1 MKEYLI
7 LLSTSTIISLLSSQ
21 TISAQSNEKEE
32 LLIASLRT
40 SPDDT
45 NKVHIYQNLAYIS
58 YQKNDYTGAQN
69 YAESAVS
76 LADKLD
82 FKEGKAK
89 AHFTLG
95 DIYKEKKEYILSLKN
110 YLQTERIYEI
120 LNKKEFL
127 GEVYKKIGDL
137 YQHQQQ
143 YARAIVFYDKALEQ
157 PNLGTKFRIS
167 ILEKKA
173 FCHKILQE
181 YDLAYETYKEIY
193 SLQEHKDNQELLK
206 ELAFLAK
213 INKKYNESIKYT
225 EKLAE
230 LHEKQRN
237 YVELSNDYNNLGFLA
252 QKKEDIESSQGYF
265 KKALEVYENHN
276 KNLEGR
282 DKSTL
287 LINTGVAYTNLEQY
301 AKAKK
306 FYSEAL
312 KIREK
317 LKQPVLIADAQN
329 YNAANYLMMGNIPQA
344 LKCVNQA
351 IEIGE
356 QYKAYD
362 ILQTSYQLL
371 SLISQQEKDKSKQE
385 LANKKLKEIQK
396 ELNER
401 ENKRLQEIQQSIK
414 KLEKEEDDLKNLLV
428 MEEKSAAE
436 SKRLAIEKERQEK
449 EIALL
454 KQEKELREARYRNQQ
469 LEQEKMIQLLALSK
483 QKAETERQKA
493 EAERERAERERQEAI
508 AMQQKQAN
516 EILQK
521 ENALRAARDEA
532 IKREQARK
540 IEIERIRADEER
552 IIRFYTT
559 IALLLTVLFLVFA
572 IYAYIQNKKKNKILA
587 RQNNIINEQN
597 EELKIKMEELAQ
609 QQQEIMAQRDFIEK
623 QKNEIEEQYIQIKKS
638 INAAKAIQ
646 QAILPSDAL
655 LQKLLPSSFVVYKP
669 RDIVSGDL
677 YWVNQ
682 AGEYTFTIAVDCT
695 GHGVPGAFMSMIA
708 NTMLDNVIKAK
719 RIFEPSE
726 ILEEIDLRLKQSM
739 RNDENMR
746 ELSAGGMDVCL
757 VRIRKIEN
765 SENFEVAYAGAKR
778 PLYYLLPSQ
787 NEVEQLK
794 PTRRSIGGLSEQSFS
809 TQIVN
814 FPTGTRIYFGSDGLT
829 DQNNAERQKF
839 GEKRLKEFLINTRH
853 ETMEQQ
859 KVLLEELLTKFMEG
873 TLQRDDILFWGIELK
888 TT

>member
-1 MKEYLI
+1 MKKLTVLFLFYLTLFCNQVILAQENNEEI
-7 LLSTSTIISLLSSQ
+7 LL
-21 TISAQSNEKEE
+21 
-32 LLIASLRT
+32 ASLKIT
-40 SPDDT
+40 PDDT
-45 NKVHIYQNLAYIS
+45 NKVYIYQNLAYIN
-58 YQKNDYTGAQN
+58 YQKSKFSDAQN

-95 DIYKEKKEYILSLKN
+95 DIYKEKREYILSLKN
-110 YLQTERIYEI
+110 YFQTERIYEV
-120 LNKKEFL
+120 LNKKELL

-137 YQHQQQ
+137 YQYQQQ
-143 YARAIVFYDKALEQ
+143 YSQAIVFYDKALEQ
-157 PNLGTKFRIS
+157 PNLDYKTKIS

-173 FCHKILQE
+173 FCHKFLQE
-181 YDLAYETYKEIY
+181 YDLAYEAYKAIY
-193 SLQEHKDNQELLK
+193 SIRDEKDNQELLK

-213 INKKYNESIKYT
+213 LNKKYSESAKYT
-225 EKLAE
+225 EKLAQ
-230 LHEKQRN
+230 LHEQQNK

-252 QKKEDIESSQGYF
+252 QKKGDVEEAQNYF
-265 KKALEVYENHN
+265 KKALEVYEKHN
-276 KNLEGR
+276 KDIEGKE
-282 DKSTL
+282 KSTF

-317 LKQPVLIADAQN
+317 VQNPVLIADSQN
-329 YNAANYLMMGNIPQA
+329 YNAANYLMMGNSSQA
-344 LKCVNQA
+344 LKAVNHA
-351 IEIGE
+351 IELGE
-356 QYKAYD
+356 QHKAYD

-371 SLISQQEKDKSKQE
+371 ILIAQQEKDKSKEE

-396 ELNER
+396 EITEK

-414 KLEKEEDDLKNLLV
+414 KLEKEENDLKNLLV
-428 MEEKSAAE
+428 MEEKNATE
-436 SKRLAIEKERQEK
+436 NKRLAIEKERQEK

-493 EAERERAERERQEAI
+493 EAERERAERERQEALAI
-508 AMQQKQAN
+508 QQKQAN

-521 ENALRAARDEA
+521 ESALRAARDEA
-532 IKREQARK
+532 IKKEQARK
-540 IEIERIRADEER
+540 IEIERIRADDER

-559 IALLLTVLFLVFA
+559 IALLLTVLFLLFA
-572 IYAYIQNKKKNKILA
+572 IYAYAQNKKKNKILA
-587 RQNNIINEQN
+587 QQNNIINEQN

-609 QQQEIMAQRDFIEK
+609 QQQEIMAQRDFIEE
-623 QKNEIEEQYIQIKKS
+623 QKNEIEEQYTQIKKS
-638 INAAKAIQ
+638 INAAEAIQ
-646 QAILPSDAL
+646 RAILPSASL
-655 LQKLLPSSFVVYKP
+655 LQKILPSSFVIYKP
-669 RDIVSGDL
+669 RDVVSGDL

-682 AGEYTFTIAVDCT
+682 ADEYAFAVAVDCT

-739 RNDENMR
+739 GDDENMK
-746 ELSAGGMDVCL
+746 ELTAGGMDVCL

-765 SENFEVAYAGAKR
+765 CENFEVAYAGAKR
-778 PLYYLLPSQ
+778 PLYYLLASQ
-787 NEVEQLK
+787 NEVQMLK
-794 PTRRSIGGLSEQSFS
+794 PTRRSIGGLSEQAFA
-809 TQIVN
+809 TQIIN
-814 FPTGTRIYFGSDGLT
+814 LPAGTRIYLGSDGLT

-839 GEKRLKEFLINTRH
+839 GEKRLKEFLITTRY
-853 ETMEQQ
+853 ETMERQ
-859 KVLLEELLTKFMEG
+859 KFLLEQLLEEFQKG